1 MDTITRINGNGQPYT
16 TDLPK
21 IVCLTKHI
29 NDVALAHIKENTGLD
44 FTVGG
49 WGNYEAQPTGSWQV
63 AALIMTYDFKTR
75 YYNNASNK
83 NTLFLKLDHHV
94 GFDVDSICPDCANH
108 NGIRFANEL
117 ESDRLAC

>member
-21 IVCLTKHI
+21 IVYLTKHI

-49 WGNYEAQPTGSWQV
+49 WSNYEAQPTESWQL
-63 AALIMTYDFKTR
+63 AALIMTYNFKTQ
-75 YYNNASNK
+75 YHNNASNG
-83 NTLFLKLDHHV
+83 NTLFLKSDHHV
-94 GFDVDSICPDCANH
+94 GFDVESICPDCANH

>member
-21 IVCLTKHI
+21 IVYLTKHI

-44 FTVGG
+44 FVIGG
-49 WGNYEAQPTGSWQV
+49 WSNYEAQPTESRQI
-63 AALIMTYDFKTR
+63 AALLMTYNFKTR

-83 NTLFLKLDHHV
+83 NTLFLKSDHHV
-94 GFDVDSICPDCANH
+94 GFDVESICPDCAAH
-108 NGIRFANEL
+108 NYIHLANEITG
-117 ESDRLAC
+117 RLAC